1 MTTEFKA
8 VTPQRAVQIMKAW
21 AYHPWPITFDEGTR
35 IYTSLGFVGDPAQPR
50 YFTSDMSPTK
60 PDSLFHG
67 KDNMIDGVRLQISN
81 RILSDDNRTT
91 SHEGTRTHYYSIRKE
106 FLRTLP
112 TPYSSKDTETRFSTQ
127 WFLHNGVGVRLGG
140 NMSLISITLES
151 PTQAKYHIEELEAE
165 ASGEEIGADY
175 F

>member
-1 MTTEFKA
+1 MSTEFKA
-8 VTPQRAVQIMKAW
+8 VTPQRAVEIMKAW

-35 IYTSLGFVGDPAQPR
+35 IYTSLGFSGDPAQPR

-91 SHEGTRTHYYSIRKE
+91 SHEDARTHYYSIRKE

-112 TPYSSKDTETRFSTQ
+112 TPYSSKDTNTRFSTQ

-165 ASGEEIGADY
+165 ANGEEIGADY

>member
-1 MTTEFKA
+1 MSTEFKA
-8 VTPQRAVQIMKAW
+8 VTPQRAVEIMKAW
-21 AYHPWPITFDEGTR
+21 AYHPWPMTVQDGIDV
-35 IYTSLGFVGDPAQPR
+35 YTSLGFVGDPAQPR
-50 YFTSDMSPTK
+50 YFTSDISPTK

>member
-8 VTPQRAVQIMKAW
+8 VSPEHAVQIMKAW

-35 IYTSLGFVGDPAQPR
+35 IYTSLGFKGDPKQPR

-81 RILSDDNRTT
+81 RISSADNRTA
-91 SHEGTRTHYYSIRKE
+91 SHKGTRTHYYSIRKE
-106 FLRTLP
+106 FLRTLS
-112 TPYSSKDTETRFSTQ
+112 TPYSSKDAETRFSTQ

-151 PTQAKYHIEELEAE
+151 PTQARYHIEELEAE
-165 ASGEEIGADY
+165 ENGEEIGADY

>member
-1 MTTEFKA
+1 MSTEFKA
-8 VTPQRAVQIMKAW
+8 VTPQRAVEIMKAW
-21 AYHPWPITFDEGTR
+21 AYHPWPITFDEGIR

-81 RILSDDNRTT
+81 RISSDDSTT
-91 SHEGTRTHYYSIRKE
+91 TLHEGTRAHYHSIRKE

-112 TPYSSKDTETRFSTQ
+112 MPYSSKDTNTRFSTQ

-165 ASGEEIGADY
+165 ANGEEIGADY

>member
-1 MTTEFKA
+1 MSTEFEA
-8 VTPQRAVQIMKAW
+8 VTPERAVEIMKAW
-21 AYHPWPITFDEGTR
+21 AYHPWPITFDEGIR

-67 KDNMIDGVRLQISN
+67 KGSMIDGVRLQISN
-81 RILSDDNRTT
+81 RISSDGNRTT
-91 SHEGTRTHYYSIRKE
+91 SHEAAHAHYHSIRKE
-106 FLRTLP
+106 FLRTLS
-112 TPYSSKDTETRFSTQ
+112 TPYSSKDTNTRLSTQ
-127 WFLHNGVGVRLGG
+127 WFLHSGVGVRLGG

-151 PTQAKYHIEELEAE
+151 PMQAKYHIEELEAE
-165 ASGEEIGADY
+165 ANGEEIGTDY

>member
-1 MTTEFKA
+1 MSTEFKA
-8 VTPQRAVQIMKAW
+8 VTPQRAVEIMKAW
-21 AYHPWPITFDEGTR
+21 AHHPWPITFDEGIR

-60 PDSLFHG
+60 PDSLFRG

-81 RILSDDNRTT
+81 RKSSDGNKVT
-91 SHEGTRTHYYSIRKE
+91 SHKTARAHYHSIRKE

-112 TPYSSKDTETRFSTQ
+112 MPYSSKDTETRFSTQ
-127 WFLHNGVGVRLGG
+127 WFLNNGVGVRLGG

-151 PTQAKYHIEELEAE
+151 PEQAKYHLEELEAE
-165 ASGEEIGADY
+165 ENGEEIGADY